1 MEILLEYAFELL
13 PNATA
18 RYLAAGGFPEH
29 ARSEMFEEVR
39 RRLRSDVVDRAIMRD
54 LALPGGVDVVQ
65 ALAFFIYLAQSSGS
79 IFDAAARAREVG
91 ADPRSVRNWCR
102 LFEDARLIAS
112 ALLDRVRAPLQA
124 AVAAV
129 AAVGREVEGTAARSE
144 RKAGRTCF
152 QYSTRTYLKLISV
165 RR

>member
-1 MEILLEYAFELL
+1 VEILLEYAFELL

-129 AAVGREVEGTAARSE
+129 GREVEGTAARSA